1 MTRPGLRA
9 NVLITSD
16 DHGRILAEP
25 MRSGARLPR
34 FVLDTSDDDTAV
46 MLVNRLLEERMS
58 LSAPVLETHLPGDG
72 TGPAPVV

>member
-9 NVLITSD
+9 NILVTSD
-16 DHGRILAEP
+16 DHGSILVEP

-34 FVLDTSDDDTAV
+34 FLLDTSDDDTAV